1 MSPHAGH
8 NRCDHGQP
16 VVGGVPRAPDLRRDG
31 GQGGGGGARPGAHQT
46 QLAAGQVGQCVDAA
60 AQRAAAAAAT
70 WTQRG
75 DARAARASAGRGGC
89 VGGAQA
95 RLGHG
100 RVQCGRAEGAE

>member
-8 NRCDHGQP
+8 HRRDRGQP
-16 VVGGVPRAPDLRRDG
+16 VGGGVSRAPDMRRDG
-31 GQGGGGGARPGAHQT
+31 GQGGGGGARPRAHQA
-46 QLAAGQVGQCVDAA
+46 QLAARQVGQCVDAA
-60 AQRAAAAAAT
+60 AQRAAAAA

-75 DARAARASAGRGGC
+75 HARAARASAGRGGC